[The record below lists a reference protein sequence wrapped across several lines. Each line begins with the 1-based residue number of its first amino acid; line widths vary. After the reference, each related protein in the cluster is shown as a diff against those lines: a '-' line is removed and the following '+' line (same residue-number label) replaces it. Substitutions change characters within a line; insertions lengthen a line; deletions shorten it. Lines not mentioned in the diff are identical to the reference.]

1 MSFFLFA
8 EIIEGYLAPL

>member
-8 EIIEGYLAPL
+8 EIIEDFLAPL